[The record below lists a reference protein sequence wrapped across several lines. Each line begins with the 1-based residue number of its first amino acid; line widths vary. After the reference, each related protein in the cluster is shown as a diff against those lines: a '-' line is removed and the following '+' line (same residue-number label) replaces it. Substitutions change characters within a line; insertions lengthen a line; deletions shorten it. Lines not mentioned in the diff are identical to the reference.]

1 MSLGYYYSLLA
12 KKQSD
17 LQRLL
22 DCKGELQ
29 GKQQEFNYYRHTVT
43 KQDLSPF
50 TWQGRLADEFEDIRF
65 EQMLTS
71 YTDIE
76 SNQFHD
82 VFSAISRKLQ
92 QIQQEIDSIKQTIA
106 SLEAQLAAERSKK

>member
-1 MSLGYYYSLLA
+1 MISRPL
-12 KKQSD
+12 K
-17 LQRLL
+17 
-22 DCKGELQ
+22 Q
-29 GKQQEFNYYRHTVT
+29 GK
-43 KQDLSPF
+43 
-50 TWQGRLADEFEDIRF
+50 LADEFEDIRF

-92 QIQQEIDSIKQTIA
+92 QIQQEIDYIKQTIA
-106 SLEAQLAAERSKK
+106 SPEAQLAAERWKK

>member
-12 KKQSD
+12 KKQNE

-22 DCKGELQ
+22 ACKGELQ
-29 GKQQEFNYYRHTVT
+29 GKQQEFTHYRHTVT
-43 KQDLSPF
+43 RPDLSPF
-50 TWQGRLADEFEDIRF
+50 TWQGKLAGEFEDIRF
-65 EQMLTS
+65 EQMLAS

-76 SNQFHD
+76 SNQFLE
-82 VFSAISRKLQ
+82 VFSAIDRKLQ